1 MPAILA
7 WQAIQ
12 RHIDCQKH
20 NGVSGPVANRIECEA
35 LILMLPP
42 AIALGASSAREARR
56 QRLDRRLHF
65 PQIETVGRLVNLH
78 CGGHEMGSWL
88 PVLDE
93 GRQLGDQATGQV
105 VSVSAH
111 WHSRQ
116 MTLAKE
122 KRPAPHPERALARQH

>member
-20 NGVSGPVANRIECEA
+20 NSVSGPVANRIECEA
-35 LILMLPP
+35 LILILPP

-65 PQIETVGRLVNLH
+65 PQIETVGPGQLALWRPRDGLVA
-78 CGGHEMGSWL
+78 

-93 GRQLGDQATGQV
+93 GRQLGDQATSQV
-105 VSVSAH
+105 VSVSTH